1 MRAGLV
7 GVIALLLALARGQGA
22 PPSALAETPCSKA
35 DFEAVVDEAA
45 SALRTLNHQ
54 NTPQFQARLR
64 QLKDKRGWSHEQF
77 LLEASPFVRDEA
89 IAAFDQKSEDFL
101 ARITQAGQSQAT
113 AAALNCGLL
122 VELRGSLAALVETQK
137 AKWTYMFD
145 KINGE
150 LRK

>member
-7 GVIALLLALARGQGA
+7 GMIALVLAVANGVC
-22 PPSALAETPCSKA
+22 ALAETPCSKA

-45 SALRTLNHQ
+45 AALRSLNHQ

-101 ARITQAGQSQAT
+101 ARITQGGQSQVMAT
-113 AAALNCGLL
+113 ALNCGLL
-122 VELRGSLAALVETQK
+122 VELRGALAALVETQK

>member
-7 GVIALLLALARGQGA
+7 GLIAFLLVAASA
-22 PPSALAETPCSKA
+22 PCALAETPCSKA

-45 SALRTLNHQ
+45 AALRNLNHQ

-77 LLEASPFVRDEA
+77 LLEAAPFVRDEA

-113 AAALNCGLL
+113 AVALNCGLL
-122 VELRGSLAALVETQK
+122 VELRASLAALVETQK

-145 KINGE
+145 KINAE
-150 LRK
+150 VRK